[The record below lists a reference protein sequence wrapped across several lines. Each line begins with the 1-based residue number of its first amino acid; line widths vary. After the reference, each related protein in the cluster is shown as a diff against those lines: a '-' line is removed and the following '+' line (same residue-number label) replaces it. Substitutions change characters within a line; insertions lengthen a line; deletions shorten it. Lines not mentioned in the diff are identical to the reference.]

1 MPTLSIN
8 DEDRDIII
16 RAIEAA
22 RHQPRLID
30 GTWWMWDFD
39 QRKYIDSQGF
49 ASFEDSGILNATLED
64 LVERIE
70 TLESFASG
78 APDRFLRKDIE
89 DAARQLTTFE
99 KGLYSDIIRSRNF
112 GSGMAGAGFQIKHDE
127 TGSHLEVDYATFRK
141 KAYFYELVIQQIS
154 HQGGILFFTPARMEC
169 SEVQITA
176 DGFKCFFDTKSGT
189 VSNDFVVGDQARCQR
204 FQLGRTTA
212 KYYWRLVTEV
222 GQDYIV
228 LSLNDADLG
237 SDQPEAGDLIVA
249 LGNRTEKDR
258 QAAKITTVIGFNA
271 PRDEY
276 YEGIDSYDLTGKLV
290 TVVGVNEGKV
300 GVFTEHGT
308 FSGSVVIGANSAGL
322 ENLAEWADKQSQ
334 INQAHATASEA
345 SLLAQQAA
353 TAAKQLEE
361 TLGGLNDDSILS
373 VSEKFSLR
381 TEWEKINGLASLH
394 SNGSSG
400 SYRSTLKMIDELG
413 YKQGENV
420 LLSYGDFVLTYNGI
434 RIVYNQTGVEAFRLA
449 YEALK
454 EYFVGVRLYQNEPAE
469 NFNRQ
474 DAARLLTA
482 YYDTQS
488 ELLSLAQRYHSLTA
502 SSMALDNFVNTTY
515 KENIEALRKSIDGKS
530 QTHRQA
536 EDPSA
541 LWTDGESRKAHEN
554 DIWWNTSDH
563 TVNGVPAGATAI
575 YTKSGDSYIW
585 ELAPVPKEVFDSID
599 GKAEIFV
606 SRPTS
611 YNERDLWIV
620 EDDDVMKDSGFKAGT
635 LLISSATS
643 NAFYPEH
650 WTKRDRYTDDTRADE
665 AYELASAASQAAAT
679 AQQSATAANDLAGLA
694 TKAAEEA
701 KADASTS
708 LENAEAA
715 QKAAEE
721 AQAYAEAVEALANE
735 TKTLAETL
743 ETSKVG
749 TDEYNKAVAELTSAA
764 SEAQSLADEAKRRA
778 ETAAE
783 AAQTAQAA
791 ADSAKSEADKATKTL
806 SDWSSD
812 KIISPVEKSGVSDE
826 LAFIITDKEDIEYQR
841 ALYSLESETDL
852 YQEYLDGYNAY
863 KADLDTILATTEAV
877 AVPEGMSAHQT
888 AFYNARTAI
897 LNAIAAATKLVADN
911 AQDAADTAQYAADA
925 AQALADEAY
934 KYADKLQVLINRL
947 NDDSVLDIS
956 EKFSLRT
963 EWEKIN
969 GLASL
974 VESGSSGSYQS
985 TLRTIEILGYN
996 QGENIV
1002 IAFNGQTLAY
1012 NGIRIVYNQTGVE
1025 AFRLA
1030 YEALKEYFVGVR
1042 LYQNEPAENF
1052 NRQDAARLLTAY
1064 YDTQSELLSL
1074 AQRYHSLT
1082 ASSMALDNFVNTTY
1096 KENIEALRKS
1106 IDGKSQTHRQAEDP
1120 SALWTDGESRKAHEN
1135 DIWWNTSDHTV
1146 NGVPAGATAIYTKS
1160 GDSYIWEL
1168 APVPKEVFDSIDGK
1182 AEIFVSRPTSYNKN
1196 DVWILESDSVMP
1208 EHKAG
1213 SMLFATTA
1221 SNTFDANHW
1230 KERVRYTDDAA
1241 AEAAAALAK
1250 AAAEAA
1256 QKAQATANSAQAEA
1270 DNAAKTLSD
1279 WSSDNIISPV
1289 EKSGVSDELAF
1300 IVADKTDIDNQRGRY
1315 LIPTTDAKYTAYIS
1329 GYNAY
1334 KADLDKILG
1343 ASGSVA
1349 VPEGMSAHQTTFY
1362 NARTAI
1368 LNAIAAAAK
1377 LVADKAQEAADEAQE
1392 SADAAQERAD
1402 AAYAY
1407 AEGLKELLE
1416 QIDDDTI
1423 LNISEKRSIRTQWE
1437 MISGAASLIATGP
1450 NGSYPK
1456 AVEIAK
1462 DLGLEAGQKSV
1473 LVFNGYRIEYNG
1485 TVIQYYVSGFA
1496 ALTSAYEYLRDY
1508 LSSVRLYQEDS
1519 TERFDRQE
1527 FASRI
1532 TAYYAAEAS
1541 FMAAAQAAYTD
1552 KKADETKQLVTDL
1565 EYLAAAFQNALDV
1578 NGVVM
1583 SEMVAVKAN
1592 SVVKALLNGSVFG
1605 RSDEHGIL
1613 FLAGGIPER
1622 TASGSTVL
1630 QDRAKEA
1637 KTRAYEDG
1645 SLYSEKATFKQA
1657 VITNETSY
1665 TVIDDSKTQNPP
1677 NRSQYHIDGSA
1688 YRIFDIHFKGCSLWD
1703 IVQTDQ
1709 RGEGLYPTE
1718 ATQVEDFT
1726 LVVDNMITGVIYTA
1740 ILAFE
1745 HVGSQEY
1752 YHGGLTAGYDYESGI
1767 YGILRINLSETTDGA
1782 YYDNRTY
1789 ESAWAIDNLR
1799 IYNPYM
1805 CARLECHN
1813 GQRCSIQFI
1822 KTQSG
1827 DIRIVSFSSD
1837 FIKTCVEFT

>member
-1 MPTLSIN
+1 
-8 DEDRDIII
+8 
-16 RAIEAA
+16 
-22 RHQPRLID
+22 
-30 GTWWMWDFD
+30 MWDFD

-49 ASFEDSGILNATLED
+49 ASFEDSGVLNATLED
-64 LVERIE
+64 IVERIK
-70 TLESFASG
+70 TLESFASE
-78 APDRFLRKDIE
+78 APDRFLRKDAE
-89 DAARQLTTFE
+89 DTTSHLTTFE

-112 GSGMAGAGFQIKHDE
+112 GSGMAGSGFQIKHDE
-127 TGSHLEVDYATFRK
+127 NGSHLEVDFATFRK
-141 KAYFYELVIQQIS
+141 KAYFHELVIQQIS
-154 HQGGILFFTPARMEC
+154 HQGGILFFSPARMEC

-204 FQLGRTTA
+204 FQLGLTTA

-222 GQDYIV
+222 GSDYIV

-249 LGNRTEKDR
+249 LGNRTEKER

-276 YEGIDSYDLTGKLV
+276 YEGIDSYDLTGRLV

-345 SLLAQQAA
+345 ALLAQQSASA
-353 TAAKQLEE
+353 LKALEK
-361 TLGGLNDDSILS
+361 TLEGINDDSVLS

-381 TEWEKINGLASLH
+381 TEWEKINGLASLR

-413 YKQGENV
+413 YKQGENI

-434 RIVYNQTGVEAFRLA
+434 RIVYNQTGVENFNLA

-454 EYFVGVRLYQNEPAE
+454 EYFVSVRLYQNEPAQ

-474 DAARLLTA
+474 EAAKLLTA

-488 ELLSLAQRYHSLTA
+488 ELLSLAQKYHALTA
-502 SSMALDNFVNTTY
+502 SSQALENFVNTTY
-515 KENIEALRKSIDGKS
+515 KENIEELRKSIDRKS
-530 QTHRQA
+530 QTHRQP
-536 EDPSA
+536 EDPSV
-541 LWTDGESRKAHEN
+541 LWTDEESKATHEN
-554 DIWWNTSDH
+554 DIWWNTSEQ
-563 TVNGVPAGATAI
+563 TINGVPAGATAI

-606 SRPTS
+606 SKPTA

-620 EDDDVMKDSGFKAGT
+620 EDDDVMKDQGFKAGT
-635 LLISSATS
+635 LLVSSTAS
-643 NAFYPEH
+643 DAFNAEH
-650 WTKRDRYTDDTRADE
+650 WSKRDHYTDDTRADE
-665 AYELASAASQAAAT
+665 AYKLASEASQAAAT
-679 AQQSATAANDLAGLA
+679 AQQSAAAANDLAGLA

-701 KADASTS
+701 KTDANTS
-708 LENAEAA
+708 LENAQAA
-715 QKAAEE
+715 QKAAED
-721 AQAYAEAVEALANE
+721 AQAYAEAVETLANE
-735 TKTLAETL
+735 TKTLVETL

-749 TDEYNKAVAELTSAA
+749 TDEYNKAVADLTAA
-764 SEAQSLADEAKRRA
+764 AGDAQSLADQAAQRA
-778 ETAAE
+778 EAAAQ
-783 AAQTAQAA
+783 AAQTAQSA
-791 ADSAKSEADKATKTL
+791 ADIAKSEADKATKTL

-812 KIISPVEKSGVSDE
+812 KIISPVEKSGISDE
-826 LAFIITDKEDIEYQR
+826 LAFIVADKEDIEYQR
-841 ALYSLESETDL
+841 ALYSLESEADL
-852 YQEYLDGYNAY
+852 YQAYLAGYNAY
-863 KADLDTILATTEAV
+863 KADLDTILGVSGSV
-877 AVPEGMSAHQT
+877 AVPEGMAEHQAT
-888 AFYNARTAI
+888 FYNARTAI
-897 LNAIAAATKLVADN
+897 LNAIAAAAKLVADN
-911 AQDAADTAQYAADA
+911 AQEAADTAQYAADA

-947 NDDSVLDIS
+947 NDDSILDIS

-974 VESGSSGSYQS
+974 VETGSSGSYQTALL
-985 TLRTIEILGYN
+985 TLEALGYN

-1002 IAFNGQTLAY
+1002 ITFNGQALDY

-1025 AFRLA
+1025 NFNLA
-1030 YEALKEYFVGVR
+1030 YEALKEYFVSVR
-1042 LYQNEPAENF
+1042 LYQDEPTEGF
-1052 NRQDAARLLTAY
+1052 NRQEAAKFLTAY
-1064 YDTQSELLSL
+1064 YDSRSELLDM
-1074 AQRYHSLT
+1074 AQKYHALT
-1082 ASSMALDNFVNTTY
+1082 ASSRALENFVNTTY
-1096 KENIEALRKS
+1096 KENIEELRKS
-1106 IDGKSQTHRQAEDP
+1106 IDGKSQTHRQPEDP
-1120 SALWTDGESRKAHEN
+1120 SVLWTDEESKATHEN
-1135 DIWWNTSDHTV
+1135 DIWWNTSEQTI

-1182 AEIFVSRPTSYNKN
+1182 AEIFVSKPTAYNKN
-1196 DVWILESDSVMP
+1196 DVWILESDEVMTG
-1208 EHKAG
+1208 HKAG
-1213 SMLFATTA
+1213 TMLFATTA
-1221 SNTFDANHW
+1221 SDTFDANHW
-1230 KERVRYTDDAA
+1230 KDRVRYTDDTA
-1241 AEAAAALAK
+1241 AEAARALAE

-1256 QKAQATANSAQAEA
+1256 QAAQNAANNAQTKA

-1279 WSSDNIISPV
+1279 WSSDKIISPV
-1289 EKSGVSDELAF
+1289 EKSGVSDERAF
-1300 IVADKTDIDNQRGRY
+1300 IVADKTDIDNQRSRY
-1315 LIPTTDAKYTAYIS
+1315 AISTTNSGYTAYVS
-1329 GYNAY
+1329 GYDAY
-1334 KADLDKILG
+1334 KADLDTILG

-1349 VPEGMSAHQTTFY
+1349 VPEGMAEHQATFY

-1377 LVADKAQEAADEAQE
+1377 LVADNAQEAADDAQE
-1392 SADAAQERAD
+1392 AADAAKERAD

-1407 AEGLKELLE
+1407 AEGLKDLLE

-1437 MISGAASLIATGP
+1437 MISGAASLFATGP

-1456 AVEIAK
+1456 AVEIAE
-1462 DLGLEAGQKSV
+1462 DLGLEAGQKSL
-1473 LVFNGYRIEYNG
+1473 LVFNGYKIAYNG
-1485 TVIQYYVSGFA
+1485 TIIQYYVSGFA
-1496 ALTSAYEYLRDY
+1496 ALTSAYEHLRDY
-1508 LSSVRLYQEDS
+1508 LSSIRLYQDDS
-1519 TERFDRQE
+1519 TEQFNRQE

-1552 KKADETKQLVTDL
+1552 KKTDETKQLVTDL
-1565 EYLAAAFQNALDV
+1565 EYLAAAFKNSLEV

-1592 SVVKALLNGSVFG
+1592 NVIKAFLNGSAFG
-1605 RSDEHGIL
+1605 SSTEHGVL
-1613 FLAGGIPER
+1613 FLAGGIPSR
-1622 TASGSTVL
+1622 AASGSTNL
-1630 QDRAKEA
+1630 EDRAREA
-1637 KTRAYEDG
+1637 KTRAFDDG
-1645 SLYSEKATFKQA
+1645 SFYSEKATFKQA
-1657 VITNETSY
+1657 IITNETSY
-1665 TVIDDSKTQNPP
+1665 TVIDDSTTRNPP
-1677 NRSQYHIDGSA
+1677 DRSEYHIDGSA
-1688 YRIFDIHFKGCSLWD
+1688 YRNFDIHFKGCSLWD
-1703 IVQTDQ
+1703 VEEEDPTY
-1709 RGEGLYPTE
+1709 GGLYPTS
-1718 ATQVEDFT
+1718 ASQVEDFT
-1726 LVVDNMITGVIYTA
+1726 LVVDNMAVGVIYTA

-1745 HVGSQEY
+1745 HIGGQEY
-1752 YHGGLTAGYDYESGI
+1752 NHGGLHAGYDYENGI
-1767 YGILRINLSETTDGA
+1767 YGILKISISETAGGA
-1782 YYDNRTY
+1782 HYDNRTFIR
-1789 ESAWAIDNLR
+1789 AWDVENNN

-1813 GQRCSIQFI
+1813 GQRCSIQFM

-1827 DIRIVSFSSD
+1827 DIRVVSFSSD